1 MLCLLGFALPAKHSA
16 FLVLRLVLFQK
27 MFVQF
32 NICVLTSCLTRSY
45 TLLQTE
51 GTFSDYVH
59 IDCVGGNST
68 SPIIRLYRDTPCCVI
83 VGSVR
88 FHISKSG
95 ILIVSP
101 STPPN
106 GDRPYNI
113 WYTYADT
120 WWTGICISYGI
131 FQYLRH
137 KKRRAR
143 LGKWLFRCAY
153 MRPYTLLARP
163 YILF

>member
-68 SPIIRLYRDTPCCVI
+68 SPIIRLYRHTPCCVI

-88 FHISKSG
+88 FHVSG
-95 ILIVSP
+95 NLEIWSSL
-101 STPPN
+101 PPPHPMVT
-106 GDRPYNI
+106 GHI
-113 WYTYADT
+113 TYDIHMPIPDGQT
-120 WWTGICISYGI
+120 YVYHMVYFSI
-131 FQYLRH
+131 
-137 KKRRAR
+137 
-143 LGKWLFRCAY
+143 
-153 MRPYTLLARP
+153 
-163 YILF
+163 